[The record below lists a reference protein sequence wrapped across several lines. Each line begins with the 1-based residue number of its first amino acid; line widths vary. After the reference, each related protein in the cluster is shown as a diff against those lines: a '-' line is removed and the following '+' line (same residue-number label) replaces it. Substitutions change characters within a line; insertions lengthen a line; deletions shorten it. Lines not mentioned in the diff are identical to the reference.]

1 MTTRNEPTP
10 EEWPLIRDLHSQLVA
25 VLDNSQASPTAQAY
39 AAIRVAARH
48 AGRAKMPVEVA
59 FAMLSGYVIRGEPT

>member
-1 MTTRNEPTP
+1 MTNEPTS
-10 EEWPLIRDLHSQLVA
+10 EEWPVIRELDAQLVA

-39 AAIRVAARH
+39 AAIKLAARY
-48 AGRAKMPVEVA
+48 AGRAKMPVDVA